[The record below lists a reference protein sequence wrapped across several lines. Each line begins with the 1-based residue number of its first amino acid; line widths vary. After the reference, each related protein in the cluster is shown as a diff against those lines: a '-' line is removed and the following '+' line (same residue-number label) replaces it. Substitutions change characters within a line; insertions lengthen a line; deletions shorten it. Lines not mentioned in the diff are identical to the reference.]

1 MKSYIIERKITMEKE
16 KTQAE
21 LLKEKLMNDKPHFS
35 KQMSDEECKKADKF
49 CEGYKDFLSKAKTER
64 ECVEYVLERAEK
76 NGFTAFDSKKCYK
89 AGDKVYYNNRGKSVI
104 LAVIGKKGVSEGA
117 KIVASHID
125 SPRLD
130 LKPSPLYEDG
140 EMAYFKTHYYG
151 GIRKYQWVTIPLS
164 LHGVIIKA
172 DGEKVSV
179 NIGEK
184 EGEPK
189 FVITDLLPHLSKEQN
204 QRTLAEGIKG
214 EELNILIGSRP
225 FKSDSGSELVKLNI
239 LKLLNEKYGITE
251 RDFISAELEM
261 VPALPVSDIGFDRSL
276 IGAYG
281 HDDRVCAYPALEAVL
296 NCSDPEKTIITVLA
310 DKEEIGSDGNTGLNS
325 SFMKYFIYDLAEAE
339 GLKGRDVLSMS
350 QCLSAD
356 VNAAFDPNFPSVHD
370 KFNCCTIN
378 HGAVITKY
386 TGARGK
392 SGTSDASAEFVY
404 EIRRIL
410 DKNNVSWQI
419 GELGKVDEGGGGTVA
434 MYIAQHNVDVVDL
447 GVPVLSMHA
456 PYEVVSKFDVY
467 STYRACYEFYNV

>member
-1 MKSYIIERKITMEKE
+1 MEKE

-21 LLKEKLMNDKPHFS
+21 LLKEQLMNEKPHFC
-35 KQMSDEECKKADKF
+35 KQMSEEEVSKADEF

-76 NGFTAFDSKKCYK
+76 NGFAAFDSKKTYK
-89 AGDKVYYNNRGKSVI
+89 AGDKVYLNNRGKSVI

-130 LKPSPLYEDG
+130 LKPLPLYEDG

-172 DGEKVSV
+172 DGEKVTV

-184 EGEPK
+184 EDEPK

-225 FKSDSGSELVKLNI
+225 FKADSGSELVKLNI

-339 GLKGRDVLSMS
+339 NLRGRDVLSMS

-356 VNAAFDPNFPSVHD
+356 VNAGFDPNFPSVHD
-370 KFNCCTIN
+370 KFNCCTMN

-386 TGARGK
+386 TGSRGK

-410 DKNNVSWQI
+410 DRKNVSWQI

-467 STYRACYEFYNV
+467 STYRACYEFYADK